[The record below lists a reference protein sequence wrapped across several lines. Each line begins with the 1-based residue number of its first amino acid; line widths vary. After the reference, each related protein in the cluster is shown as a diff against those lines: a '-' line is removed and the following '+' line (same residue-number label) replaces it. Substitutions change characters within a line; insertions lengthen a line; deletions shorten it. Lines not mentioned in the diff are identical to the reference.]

1 MNVYYPAKITHEKE
15 DSSYL
20 VEFIDFPE
28 AITEGKSFDEAFF
41 NASEVLT
48 LTIEGRIEEEID
60 IPKPS
65 KQENDWEM
73 IAPSVCAQSA
83 LLVRWLKAQ
92 REQTT
97 AEIARGLN
105 TSWPAAS
112 RFENPKHWP
121 SLRQLEKVA
130 GTLGQQLVI
139 SMEPLHKDEKRVSY
153 PITALRSGTCAVT
166 QKF

>member
-1 MNVYYPAKITHEKE
+1 MKVYYPAKITHDEE
-15 DSSYL
+15 DNSYL
-20 VEFIDFPE
+20 VEFIDLPE
-28 AITEGKSFDEAFF
+28 AITEGKNFDEALF
-41 NASEVLT
+41 NASEVLS
-48 LTIEGRIEEEID
+48 LSIEGRIEEGME

-65 KQENDWEM
+65 KQEKDCEM

-83 LLVRWLKAQ
+83 LLVRWIKAQ

-139 SMEPLHKDEKRVSY
+139 SMEPLHKDRKHHDAK
-153 PITALRSGTCAVT
+153 I
-166 QKF
+166 